1 MSESI
6 YRKRMNSYYP
16 EVVRSIQEFQEII
29 DGEYPEFDLLN
40 ASKDSALVDAYP
52 STMSEE
58 RIAQWEKILKISPAP
73 TSTVDMRRSTILARI
88 RGQGKLNT
96 ALINN
101 IVNAFTG
108 GSALSSFEDG
118 VLYVEITPPPTNRQY
133 SFEDVERELMNKTPA
148 HIELNVTRNYYLWGE
163 MEEQFNT
170 WQNVKDSFDTW
181 EDVLLYVVPKST

>member
-1 MSESI
+1 MSEPV

-16 EVVRSIQEFQEII
+16 EVIQTIQEFREII
-29 DGEYPEFDLLN
+29 DGEYPEFELLN
-40 ASKDSALVDAYP
+40 TAKDSALVNAYP
-52 STMSEE
+52 STMDEE
-58 RIAQWEKILKISPAP
+58 RVSQWEKILKISPAS

-96 ALINN
+96 ALISN

-108 GSALSSFEDG
+108 GSAVSRLKDG

-133 SFEDVERELMNKTPA
+133 SFEDVERELKNKTPA
-148 HIELNVTRNYYLWGE
+148 HIGLNVTRNYYLWGE

-170 WQNVKDSFDTW
+170 WQNVKDSFSTW
-181 EDVLLYVVPKST
+181 EDILLYVVSGST